1 VFRRHELRWLAGLL
15 AHNHNLVPVHQHYS
29 VVLVEA
35 LDVLFY
41 EFGPGH
47 DQLATGRKRHVLT
60 IIDRFSG
67 YSPAIE
73 SRFMSWRYSGRWCP
87 DGVGRTRAAVH
98 KYFDRVNADR
108 ALRTHP
114 RLTHGW

>member
-1 VFRRHELRWLAGLL
+1 MDFV
-15 AHNHNLVPVHQHYS
+15 
-29 VVLVEA
+29 
-35 LDVLFY
+35 
-41 EFGPGH
+41 H

-73 SRFMSWRYSGRWCP
+73 LRFMSWRYSGRWCP
-87 DGVGRTRAAVH
+87 DGVGRTGAAVH
-98 KYFDRVNADR
+98 EYSDRVNADR